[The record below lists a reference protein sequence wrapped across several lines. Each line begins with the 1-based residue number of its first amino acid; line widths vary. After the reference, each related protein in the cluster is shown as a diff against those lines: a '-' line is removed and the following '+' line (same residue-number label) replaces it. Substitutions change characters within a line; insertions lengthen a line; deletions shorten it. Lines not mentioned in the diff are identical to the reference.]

1 MTDANTT
8 LMSVNDLVIRV
19 NMVANVKMNLEHFIA
34 TVPLDMAALIV
45 KKISTNV
52 LISHVL
58 MEAPASTQSMISSVL
73 AEKVSRHG
81 PRSGHPYRNTG
92 INFKTPRIEC

>member
-1 MTDANTT
+1 MTDANTI

-19 NMVANVKMNLEHFIA
+19 NMVANVKMNLVHFIA

-58 MEAPASTQSMISSVL
+58 MEALASMQSIPLMTSGVALVL
-73 AEKVSRHG
+73 
-81 PRSGHPYRNTG
+81 
-92 INFKTPRIEC
+92 

>member
-1 MTDANTT
+1 MTDANTI

-19 NMVANVKMNLEHFIA
+19 NMVANVKMNLVHFIA
-34 TVPLDMAALIV
+34 TVPLDMVVHIV

-58 MEAPASTQSMISSVL
+58 MEGLASMQLMISSVL

-92 INFKTPRIEC
+92 INFKAPRIEC